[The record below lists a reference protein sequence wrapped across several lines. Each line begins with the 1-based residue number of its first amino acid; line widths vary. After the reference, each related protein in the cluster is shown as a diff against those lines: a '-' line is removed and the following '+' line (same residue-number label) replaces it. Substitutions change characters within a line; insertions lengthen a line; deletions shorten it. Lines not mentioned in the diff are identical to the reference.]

1 MLEVT
6 PKGKS
11 FQTELVLLRGQIEAT
26 LLKSMGRRPF
36 KLREGNVLKF
46 LHGPE
51 GRTKGPPLKGKVSKK
66 AMERLNT
73 PRSLGGK
80 LFLYEVKKLVKSHKK
95 FSIKRS
101 AKRRSPAS
109 KKTLSSLSLT
119 LPDAFEE
126 TSRKEDLSRKG
137 IEEVLRLKE
146 VEDFQKRIRPKK

>member
-1 MLEVT
+1 
-6 PKGKS
+6 
-11 FQTELVLLRGQIEAT
+11 
-26 LLKSMGRRPF
+26 
-36 KLREGNVLKF
+36 
-46 LHGPE
+46 
-51 GRTKGPPLKGKVSKK
+51 
-66 AMERLNT
+66 MERLNT